1 MVVDT
6 QQQESGSRIE
16 ADVVIVGG
24 GLAGITLARQVADAG
39 YDVVLLESGG
49 EEPDERAQSLYAGRM
64 TLGGPGNSPRDM
76 DEFLTNSRVRRFG
89 GTGNVWGGKCGPLD
103 PMDFARRDW
112 VAHSGW
118 PLDRLA
124 LQPWYDRACELLEL
138 PKFDAP
144 GGGIRDITDGLLEG
158 RSKLFT
164 PRARAFS
171 PCTGASPLP
180 HYTRFKQ
187 AATSHPRIRVHLR
200 ANLTHIQLDGD
211 GRRVQS
217 LRIECLNGRS
227 HTASGRLYIL
237 ATGGIENARLLLV
250 SDDVHRTGIGNHS
263 DWLGR
268 GFAGHATI
276 AAPGAT
282 ALCLLRDD
290 DALAS
295 FDSQQRARP
304 HAVIGASDAVQAQ
317 TKTAN
322 FTATLAGAR
331 SASAEAAALK
341 MLAMRL
347 SGVKAHTY
355 HLTYF
360 MIEQTP
366 NRSSRITL
374 SDERD
379 DLGMRR
385 VRVDMRY
392 NEIDFL
398 TLERM
403 VGLLACELGRLD
415 AGRLQWAGKS
425 EEVVRQM
432 SLSRHHM
439 GTTRMAASPSEGV
452 VDEFGRVHGVPNL
465 FVAGSSVFP
474 TGGIVNPTLTLLAL
488 AYRTGDQALMELRA

>member
-1 MVVDT
+1 VIIDT
-6 QQQESGSRIE
+6 EQQDAGSRIA

-24 GLAGITLARQVADAG
+24 GLAGITLARQIAAAGHEVA
-39 YDVVLLESGG
+39 LLESGG
-49 EEPDERAQSLYAGRM
+49 DEPDERAQSLYAGRM

-112 VAHSGW
+112 IAHSGW
-118 PLDRLA
+118 PLDRAA
-124 LQPWYDRACELLEL
+124 LQPHYDRACEVLDL

-144 GGGIRDITDGLLEG
+144 GAGISAVTDGLLEG

-164 PRARAFS
+164 PRLRAFS

-180 HYTRFKQ
+180 HYTRFKER
-187 AATSHPRIRVHLR
+187 ATSHPRIRVHLR

-211 GRRVQS
+211 GRRVES
-217 LRIECLNGRS
+217 LRIECLNGRK
-227 HTASGRLYIL
+227 HTASARLYIL
-237 ATGGIENARLLLV
+237 ATGGIENARLLLA
-250 SDDVHRTGIGNHS
+250 SDDVHPTGIGNHS

-268 GFAGHATI
+268 GYAGHATI

-282 ALCLLRDD
+282 ALSLLRDD

-295 FDSQQRARP
+295 FNSVQRAKP
-304 HAVIGASDAVQAQ
+304 HAVIGASDAVQSQ
-317 TKTAN
+317 TETAN
-322 FTATLAGAR
+322 FTATLAGPRNA
-331 SASAEAAALK
+331 AEEAAVFQTLAL
-341 MLAMRL
+341 RL
-347 SGVKAHTY
+347 SGAKAHTH

-374 SDERD
+374 SEDRD
-379 DLGMRR
+379 DLRMRR

-392 NEIDFL
+392 NEIDFV

-415 AGRLQWAGKS
+415 AGRLQWTGQR
-425 EEVVRQM
+425 EDVVRQM

-439 GTTRMAASPSEGV
+439 GATRMATSPSDGV
-452 VDEFGRVHGVPNL
+452 VDAFGRVHGVPNL

-488 AYRTGDQALMELRA
+488 AYRTGDRAIAELRA